1 MEKTEKI
8 LIISYYWPPAGG
20 SGVQRWMYFSKY
32 LSECNFKPIIVSV
45 NPSYASYPS
54 IDKSLEKQV
63 PNIEIHKTFSLEALK
78 FYRYFFSNRQI
89 PQSVIPKKTFFDKM
103 LAFIRLNLFI
113 PDARIGWNPFAI
125 RKALKLIRDENIK
138 YVITTGPPHSTHLV
152 GLKVKK
158 ITGVKWLADFRDP
171 WQEIFYLK
179 DYFRFNFI
187 KNLDLRLEKK
197 VLRFSDG
204 IITTVG
210 DQYHTILKNKIP
222 IKQKFFSIY
231 NGYDKQEFDKVESI
245 RPDYFNIVFTGV
257 LSRNNNYNIFLKAIQ
272 KLDPLN
278 KHQKIKFNL
287 AGHIDNHIIDLF
299 SKFINTQS
307 VDYLPHNQAIKL
319 MKSSHLLVNFNY
331 QGTDTP
337 DMVSGKLI
345 EYLATG
351 SPIINFSHANSESE
365 SLISISEDSVT
376 YTKNDLDKI
385 ISYISKSYNAWL
397 KDEFKEKI
405 PDNISDFSRLNLT
418 KRLANIL
425 KEI

>member
-32 LSECNFKPIIVSV
+32 LSQFNFKPIILSV

-54 IDKSLEKQV
+54 IDKSLENQV
-63 PNIEIHKTFSLEALK
+63 HNIELHKTFSLEALK
-78 FYRYFFSNRQI
+78 FYRYFYSDRRI
-89 PQSVIPKKTFFDKM
+89 PQSVIPKKTFFDKI

-125 RKALKLIRDENIK
+125 RKALKIIRDQNIK
-138 YVITTGPPHSTHLV
+138 YVITTGPPHSTHLI
-152 GLKVKK
+152 GLKIKK

-197 VLRFSDG
+197 VLRSSDG

-210 DQYHTILKNKIP
+210 DKYHTILKNKTLV
-222 IKQKFFSIY
+222 KQKFFSIY
-231 NGYDKQEFDKVESI
+231 NGYDKQEFDKIEST

-257 LSRNNNYNIFLKAIQ
+257 LSENNNYNIFLKAIQ
-272 KLDPLN
+272 RLDSLK
-278 KHQKIKFNL
+278 KHHKIKFIL
-287 AGHIDNHIIDLF
+287 AGHIDNHIIDFF
-299 SKFINTQS
+299 SKFIDTQS
-307 VDYLPHNQAIKL
+307 IGYLPHNQAIKL

-331 QGTDTP
+331 QGTHAP
-337 DMVSGKLI
+337 DMISGKLL

-351 SPIINFSHANSESE
+351 SPILNISHVNSESD
-365 SLISISEDSVT
+365 SLISLSEDSAT
-376 YTKNDLDKI
+376 FSENDLDKI
-385 ISYISKSYNAWL
+385 VSYISKSYNTWL
-397 KDEFKEKI
+397 KGEFKEKI
-405 PDNISDFSRLNLT
+405 PNNISDFSRLNLT
-418 KRLANIL
+418 KRLANI
-425 KEI
+425 IRNI

>member
-1 MEKTEKI
+1 MGKTEKI

-45 NPSYASYPS
+45 NQSYASYPS

-125 RKALKLIRDENIK
+125 RKALKIIRDENVK

-158 ITGVKWLADFRDP
+158 VTGVKWLADFRDP

-187 KNLDLRLEKK
+187 KKLDLRLEKK

-299 SKFINTQS
+299 SKFIETQS
-307 VDYLPHNQAIKL
+307 VGYLPHNQAIKL

-331 QGTDTP
+331 QATDTP

-397 KDEFKEKI
+397 KGEFKEKI
-405 PDNISDFSRLNLT
+405 PVNISDFSRLNLT

>member
-32 LSECNFKPIIVSV
+32 LSKCNFKPIIVSV

-54 IDKSLEKQV
+54 IDKTLEKQV
-63 PNIEIHKTFSLEALK
+63 PNIEIHKTFSLEVLK
-78 FYRYFFSNRQI
+78 FYRYFISNRQI

-125 RKALKLIRDENIK
+125 RKALKIIRNENVK

-187 KNLDLRLEKK
+187 KKLDLRLEKK

-299 SKFINTQS
+299 SKFIDTQS

-397 KDEFKEKI
+397 KGEFKEKI

>member
-32 LSECNFKPIIVSV
+32 LSQFNFKPIILSV

-54 IDKSLEKQV
+54 IDKSLENQV
-63 PNIEIHKTFSLEALK
+63 HNIELHKTFSLEALK
-78 FYRYFFSNRQI
+78 FYRYFYSDRRI
-89 PQSVIPKKTFFDKM
+89 PQSVIPKKTFFDKI

-125 RKALKLIRDENIK
+125 RKALKIIRDQNIK
-138 YVITTGPPHSTHLV
+138 YVITTGPPHSTHLI
-152 GLKVKK
+152 GLKIKK

-197 VLRFSDG
+197 VLRSSDG

-210 DQYHTILKNKIP
+210 DQYHTILKNKTLV
-222 IKQKFFSIY
+222 KQKFFSIY
-231 NGYDKQEFDKVESI
+231 NGYDKQEFDKIEST

-257 LSRNNNYNIFLKAIQ
+257 LSENNNYNIFLKAIQ
-272 KLDPLN
+272 RLDSLK
-278 KHQKIKFNL
+278 KHHKIKFIL
-287 AGHIDNHIIDLF
+287 AGHIDNHIIDFF
-299 SKFINTQS
+299 SKFIDTQS
-307 VDYLPHNQAIKL
+307 VGYLPHNQAIKL

-331 QGTDTP
+331 QGTHAP
-337 DMVSGKLI
+337 DMISGKLL

-351 SPIINFSHANSESE
+351 SPILNISHVNSESE
-365 SLISISEDSVT
+365 SLISLSENSAT
-376 YTKNDLDKI
+376 FSENDLDRI
-385 ISYISKSYNAWL
+385 VNYISKSYTTWL
-397 KDEFKEKI
+397 KGEFKEKI
-405 PDNISDFSRLNLT
+405 PNNIGEFSRLNLT
-418 KRLANIL
+418 RRLATI
-425 KEI
+425 IRDI

>member
-1 MEKTEKI
+1 
-8 LIISYYWPPAGG
+8 
-20 SGVQRWMYFSKY
+20 
-32 LSECNFKPIIVSV
+32 
-45 NPSYASYPS
+45 
-54 IDKSLEKQV
+54 
-63 PNIEIHKTFSLEALK
+63 
-78 FYRYFFSNRQI
+78 SNRQI

-125 RKALKLIRDENIK
+125 RKALKIIRDENVK

-187 KNLDLRLEKK
+187 KKLDLRLEKK

-397 KDEFKEKI
+397 KGEFKEKI

>member
-1 MEKTEKI
+1 LEKTEKI

-32 LSECNFKPIIVSV
+32 LSKCNFKPIIVSV

-54 IDKSLEKQV
+54 IDKTLEKQV
-63 PNIEIHKTFSLEALK
+63 PNIEIHKTFSLEVLK
-78 FYRYFFSNRQI
+78 FYRYFISNRQI

-125 RKALKLIRDENIK
+125 RKALKIIRNENVK

-187 KNLDLRLEKK
+187 KKLDLRLEKK

-257 LSRNNNYNIFLKAIQ
+257 LSKNNNYNIFLKAIQ
-272 KLDPLN
+272 RLDPLN
-278 KHQKIKFNL
+278 KQQRIKFNL
-287 AGHIDNHIIDLF
+287 AGHIDNHVIDLF
-299 SKFINTQS
+299 SKFIDTQS
-307 VDYLPHNQAIKL
+307 VGYLPHNQAIKL

-331 QGTDTP
+331 HRTDTP

-376 YTKNDLDKI
+376 CSENDVEQVI
-385 ISYISKSYNAWL
+385 TYISKRYNAWL
-397 KDEFKEKI
+397 KGEFKEKI

>member
-32 LSECNFKPIIVSV
+32 LSKCNFKPIIVSV

-78 FYRYFFSNRQI
+78 FYRYFYSDRRI

-125 RKALKLIRDENIK
+125 RKALKIIRDENVK

-187 KNLDLRLEKK
+187 KGFDLSLEKK
-197 VLRFSDG
+197 VLKSSDG

-299 SKFINTQS
+299 SKFIDTQS
-307 VDYLPHNQAIKL
+307 AGYLPHNQAIKL

-376 YTKNDLDKI
+376 CSENDVEQVI
-385 ISYISKSYNAWL
+385 TYISKRYNAWL
-397 KDEFKEKI
+397 KGEFKEKI
-405 PDNISDFSRLNLT
+405 PDNIADYSRLKLT
-418 KRLANIL
+418 ERLGNIL
-425 KEI
+425 REI

>member
-32 LSECNFKPIIVSV
+32 LSKCNFKPIIVSV

-54 IDKSLEKQV
+54 IDKTLEKQV
-63 PNIEIHKTFSLEALK
+63 PNIEIHKTFSLEVLK
-78 FYRYFFSNRQI
+78 FYRYFISNRQI

-125 RKALKLIRDENIK
+125 RKALKIIRNENVK

-210 DQYHTILKNKIP
+210 DQYHTILKNKIL

-299 SKFINTQS
+299 SKFIDTQS

-397 KDEFKEKI
+397 KGEFKEKI

>member
-1 MEKTEKI
+1 MQKTEKI

-32 LSECNFKPIIVSV
+32 LSQFNFKPIIISV

-54 IDKSLEKQV
+54 IDKSLENQV

-78 FYRYFFSNRQI
+78 FYRFFYSDRRI
-89 PQSVIPKKTFFDKM
+89 PQSVIPKKTFFDKI
-103 LAFIRLNLFI
+103 LAFVRLNLFI

-125 RKALKLIRDENIK
+125 RKALKIIRDQNIK
-138 YVITTGPPHSTHLV
+138 YVITTGPPHSTHLI

-187 KNLDLRLEKK
+187 KKFDLRLEKK
-197 VLRFSDG
+197 VLKSSDG

-210 DQYHTILKNKIP
+210 DQYHTILKNKIHV
-222 IKQKFFSIY
+222 KQKFFSIY

-272 KLDPLN
+272 RLDSLN
-278 KHQKIKFNL
+278 KHLKIKFNL
-287 AGHIDNHIIDLF
+287 AGNIDNQIIDLF
-299 SKFINTQS
+299 SKFIDTQS
-307 VDYLPHNQAIKL
+307 AGYLPHNQAIKL
-319 MKSSHLLVNFNY
+319 MKSSNLLVNFNY
-331 QGTDTP
+331 KGTDRP

-365 SLISISEDSVT
+365 FLISISEDSVT
-376 YTKNDLDKI
+376 FSENDLDKI
-385 ISYISKSYNAWL
+385 VNYIFKSYNTWL
-397 KDEFKEKI
+397 KGEFKEKI
-405 PDNISDFSRLNLT
+405 PDKISEFSRLNLT
-418 KRLANIL
+418 KRLVNIIR
-425 KEI
+425 EI

>member
-32 LSECNFKPIIVSV
+32 LSKCNFKPIIVSV

-125 RKALKLIRDENIK
+125 RKALKIIRDENVK

-187 KNLDLRLEKK
+187 KKLDLGLEKK

-397 KDEFKEKI
+397 KGEFKEKI

>member
-1 MEKTEKI
+1 MNKTEKI

-32 LSECNFKPIIVSV
+32 LSQFNFKPIILTV

-54 IDKSLEKQV
+54 IDKSLENQV
-63 PNIEIHKTFSLEALK
+63 SNIELHKTFSLEALK
-78 FYRYFFSNRQI
+78 FYSLFKSSGRI
-89 PQSVIPKKTFFDKM
+89 PQSVIPKKTFFDKI

-113 PDARIGWNPFAI
+113 PDARIGWNSFAI
-125 RKALKLIRDENIK
+125 RKALKIIRDQNIK
-138 YVITTGPPHSTHLV
+138 YIITTGPPHSTHLI

-179 DYFRFNFI
+179 GYFRFNFI

-197 VLRFSDG
+197 VLRSSDG

-210 DQYHTILKNKIP
+210 DQYHSILKSKTLV
-222 IKQKFFSIY
+222 KQKFFSIY

-245 RPDYFNIVFTGV
+245 RPEYFNIVFTGV

-272 KLDPLN
+272 RLDPLKN
-278 KHQKIKFNL
+278 HQKIKFNL
-287 AGHIDNHIIDLF
+287 AGHIDNQIIDLF
-299 SKFINTQS
+299 SKFIDIHS
-307 VDYLPHNQAIKL
+307 AGYLSHDQAIKL

-351 SPIINFSHANSESE
+351 SPIINFSHSNSESE
-365 SLISISEDSVT
+365 SLISISENSVT
-376 YTKNDLDKI
+376 YSENDLDKVI
-385 ISYISKSYNAWL
+385 TYISKSYNTWL
-397 KDEFKEKI
+397 KGEFKEKI
-405 PDNISDFSRLNLT
+405 PDNLADYSRLNLT
-418 KRLANIL
+418 KRLANVIRD
-425 KEI
+425 I